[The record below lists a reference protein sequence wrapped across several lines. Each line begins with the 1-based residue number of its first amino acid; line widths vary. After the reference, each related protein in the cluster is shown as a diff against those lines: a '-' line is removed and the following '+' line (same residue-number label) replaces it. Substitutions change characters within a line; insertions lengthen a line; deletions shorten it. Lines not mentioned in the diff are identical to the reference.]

1 MPTPALLARQR
12 RTVVTAPCLAAPAL
26 LALLAPLV
34 CAAGLGLP
42 PADASYGVD
51 LWREAEGLPQSRVRA
66 IVQTHDGYIWL
77 GTDGGAVRFNGA
89 SFRAFTVETGSLK
102 DNEVWALQEDDEN
115 ALWIGTYGGGLT
127 RLKDGRFETFTTAD
141 GLPDDVVTRIEKDSS
156 GDLWIA
162 TSSGFSRYSH
172 GRFTRMETPGRPTVA
187 GRDSICARSPRG
199 VFLSTGSQVLRLSDG
214 RFEPLG
220 GLVQKGD
227 GSIERLTCSADG
239 SLWIGFSNGTI
250 RNWRN
255 GRSATFTP
263 QPGTTA
269 AITLLYEDPTRGVW
283 AAFGRTIF
291 QLRNGR
297 FERLVLGDETS
308 GLGAVYSMHV
318 DREGSIWVGLQ
329 SNGLARLHVRQISTL
344 PAPEGASDD
353 IARCVFQDRHGGVWV
368 GTSSGFG
375 RYRDGKLLSHTS
387 LSEGHSG
394 PVRSF
399 AEDPQD
405 RLWIA
410 AGKDLLLYDQGRV
423 AAFPGWRPSS
433 IITVIYRDSLG
444 GMWVGTDWDGLYQWT
459 GRDFRNYR
467 SQDGLAGNRI
477 RALLRDRQ
485 GALWISAVGSG
496 VSRFSEG
503 SFTNYGTDAGLAG
516 NRVYA
521 IHEDESGTLW
531 FATRGGLT
539 RLKDGKFFSYT
550 SASGL
555 LVDFVY
561 SILDDGLDN
570 FWFSSAQG
578 LFKISKSELADF
590 AAGRTRKVNAVSYGV
605 RDGMKTRACNVGNQP
620 IAWKT
625 TDGVLLFSSLKGVVV
640 VDPRRLTSS
649 TYVPPVHIEG
659 VTVNRRKLPLD
670 REPSLPVGAGEVQ
683 IDYAALSYL
692 NPEKVRYKYMLA
704 GFDADWV
711 DAGDRSF
718 AYYANLPPGA
728 FRFHVIA
735 GSVNGQWNQQGAG
748 FGFQLLPRF
757 YQTRL
762 FWGAA
767 ASAVLLL
774 AWLFHRLRMHELK
787 ARYSAV
793 LAERH
798 RISQDIHDT
807 FAQNLAGIA
816 LQLDSVTM
824 QLEEIPPGVRVRL
837 DEACN
842 LTRYSLAEAR
852 RTLTD
857 LRSDEL
863 EDTELTVALPEI
875 CKRLVGSSDVRTV
888 IHVTGTPQ
896 HLGPVTRKALIR
908 IFQEAVA
915 NALKHSQAAS
925 IEIHLR
931 YEEAGLVLAV
941 KDDGCGF
948 DAERSIPLAV
958 GHYGLTGI
966 RERAERI
973 GGRMTLTSVPGQG
986 TELVVSVP
994 FGE

>member
-1 MPTPALLARQR
+1 MVAAG
-12 RTVVTAPCLAAPAL
+12 CLAAPVW
-26 LALLAPLV
+26 LALVGPLV
-34 CAAGLGLP
+34 YAAGPGFP
-42 PADASYGVD
+42 PSGPSYGID

-66 IVQTHDGYIWL
+66 IAQTHDGYIWL

-89 SFRAFTVETGSLK
+89 SFRAFTVETGNLK

-127 RLKDGRFETFTTAD
+127 RFKDGRFETFTTAD
-141 GLPDDVVTRIEKDSS
+141 GLPDDIVTRLEKDSS
-156 GDLWIA
+156 GDIWIA
-162 TSSGFSRYSH
+162 TASGFCRYSH
-172 GRFTRMETPGRPTVA
+172 GRFTRIDAPGGPAVA
-187 GRDSICARSPRG
+187 GRDTICASSPSG
-199 VFLSTGSQVLRLSDG
+199 VFVSTGSQALRLKDG

-220 GLVQKGD
+220 GFSGQGD
-227 GSIERLTCSADG
+227 GSIERLTCAADG
-239 SLWIGFSNGTI
+239 SLWIAFGNGAI
-250 RNWRN
+250 EHWKD
-255 GRSATFTP
+255 GRADTFTP
-263 QPGTTA
+263 QHGPA
-269 AITLLYEDPTRGVW
+269 NQITLLYEDPTGGVW
-283 AAFGRTIF
+283 AGLGRTIY

-297 FERLVLGDETS
+297 FERLPLEDGRTD
-308 GLGAVYSMHV
+308 LGAVYSMHV

-329 SNGLARLHVRQISTL
+329 SNGLGRLRVKQVSTL
-344 PAPEGASDD
+344 PAPEGVPDD
-353 IARCVFQDRHGGVWV
+353 IARCVFQDRHGDIWV
-368 GTSSGFG
+368 GTSGGFA
-375 RYRDGKLLSHTS
+375 RYREGRLLSHTS
-387 LSEGHSG
+387 LPEGHSG

-399 AEDPQD
+399 AEDPQG

-410 AGKDLLLYDQGRV
+410 AGKELLLLDQGGLS
-423 AAFPGWRPSS
+423 ALPGWRASS

-459 GRDFRNYR
+459 GGAFRNYR
-467 SQDGLAGNRI
+467 SEDGLAGNRV
-477 RALLRDRQ
+477 RTLLRDRQ
-485 GALWISAVGSG
+485 GALWIGTVGAG
-496 VSRFSEG
+496 VNRFAQG
-503 SFTNYGTDAGLAG
+503 RFTNYGTGAGLAG

-521 IHEDESGTLW
+521 IHEDEDGALW

-561 SILDDGLDN
+561 TILDDGLGN

-578 LFKISKSELADF
+578 LFKVSKIELADV
-590 AAGRTRKVNAVSYGV
+590 ADGRVRRVTPVSYGV

-620 IAWKT
+620 VAWKT
-625 TDGVLLFSSLKGVVV
+625 VGGLLLFSSLKGVVV
-640 VDPRRLTSS
+640 VAPTRLTSS
-649 TYVPPVHIEG
+649 SYVPPVHIEG
-659 VTVNRRKLPLD
+659 VTVNRRKQPLD

-692 NPEKVRYKYMLA
+692 NPQKLRYKYMLA

-728 FRFHVIA
+728 YRFHVIA
-735 GSVNGQWNQQGAG
+735 GSVDGQWNQRGAY
-748 FGFQLLPRF
+748 FGFRLRPRF
-757 YQTRL
+757 YQTWL
-762 FWGAA
+762 FWGVA
-767 ASAVLLL
+767 ASAVLLI
-774 AWLFHRLRMHELK
+774 AWLFHRLRMHELQ

-824 QLEEIPPGVRVRL
+824 QLEEIPPGVRGRL

-863 EDTELTVALPEI
+863 EGTELTVALPEI
-875 CKRLVGSSDVRTV
+875 ARRLAGGSSVRTAM
-888 IHVTGTPQ
+888 HVAGTPRR
-896 HLGPVTRKALIR
+896 LGPVAQKNLIR
-908 IFQEAVA
+908 IFQEAMA
-915 NALKHSQAAS
+915 NALKHSHAAS
-925 IEIHLR
+925 IEVQLR
-931 YEEAGLVLAV
+931 YEDAGLVLAV
-941 KDDGCGF
+941 KDDGRGF
-948 DAERSIPLAV
+948 DAERAIPLAV
-958 GHYGLTGI
+958 GHYGLTGM

-973 GGRMTLTSVPGQG
+973 GGRMALTSAPGQG
-986 TELVVSVP
+986 TELVFFVP
-994 FGE
+994 FAE